1 MTRMIFFSYTESH
14 EYLEWDSTNSY
25 HPNQLNQEKKE
36 NRHVKFQN
44 MACIYMWREENN
56 NNNSHPKL
64 NMCIFLYLYFE
75 IKRLLWYPHISPL
88 QHEIEPPLSCSLL
101 YRAFLAKERSL
112 MHWNILLRVSYLLQ
126 RAATHLLRIFKGTF
140 FTIEKDTT
148 KSLGL
153 RGIKTS
159 ANGGTKWRQISKIA
173 FGRNQKFFSGNV
185 IALWVDSD
193 EKIKKFE

>member
-1 MTRMIFFSYTESH
+1 MAS
-14 EYLEWDSTNSY
+14 W
-25 HPNQLNQEKKE
+25 
-36 NRHVKFQN
+36 
-44 MACIYMWREENN
+44 ACIYIWREENN

-101 YRAFLAKERSL
+101 YRAFVAKERSL

-153 RGIKTS
+153 RGIRFLEATS
-159 ANGGTKWRQISKIA
+159 RREETYANGGIKFRQISNTWK
-173 FGRNQKFFSGNV
+173 NHQKNRFWWEFKFFFSG
-185 IALWVDSD
+185 IALCVGSD
-193 EKIKKFE
+193 EKIKKIRYGH

>member
-1 MTRMIFFSYTESH
+1 
-14 EYLEWDSTNSY
+14 
-25 HPNQLNQEKKE
+25 
-36 NRHVKFQN
+36 
-44 MACIYMWREENN
+44 
-56 NNNSHPKL
+56 
-64 NMCIFLYLYFE
+64 
-75 IKRLLWYPHISPL
+75 
-88 QHEIEPPLSCSLL
+88 
-101 YRAFLAKERSL
+101 
-112 MHWNILLRVSYLLQ
+112 MHRNILLRVSYLLQ

-185 IALWVDSD
+185 IALIVDSD